1 MMKIKI
7 TNRDVR
13 VFFLGILTIL
23 FLELVLNW
31 EENVKA
37 FEAGLK
43 GEYEE
48 ARK

>member
-1 MMKIKI
+1 MKITI
-7 TNRDVR
+7 TKRDVR

-37 FEAGLK
+37 MKEGYKAG
-43 GEYEE
+43 YEE
-48 ARK
+48 ASK